1 MPVSWV
7 ADLLPYIKEWM
18 GNVLVL
24 LMTNQV
30 LSIFFAIFI
39 VNRIS
44 KLLQKI
50 R

>member
-1 MPVSWV
+1 MMVSWV
-7 ADLLPYIKEWM
+7 ADLLPYIKSWLDQIIVI
-18 GNVLVL
+18 VL
-24 LMTNQV
+24 TNQI

-39 VNRIS
+39 INKIS